1 MTTTAID
8 RGLGAD
14 LAADLAAAAFTLAK
28 RFAAGATMWSIAPSW
43 EPHALHIAVEFV
55 HPVIMGKRALP
66 AVALTGPN
74 LVDLV
79 RVSAQQGD
87 IVVAVGAA
95 DDAQVRSVM
104 QRGPA
109 WGTTSIWIGSG
120 ERPTAG
126 AADHVLWLDDP
137 DPRVPAT
144 GGFVLFYHLLWE
156 LTHVC
161 FEHSGLLKPE
171 CTEEVC
177 VTCSDEGR
185 LGEVVS
191 PSADGMAAV
200 RTARGVES
208 VTTALI
214 DPVVAHELVLVHAG
228 HGDQS
233 HRGGRLVTHQEP
245 TNFLYP
251 FIDAQEDNPESLL
264 ADLAAS
270 AQAKAAESATLR
282 RTTLE
287 DNADLLDRAATE
299 MARRFAS
306 GGRMFTFGN
315 GGSCTDC
322 TTLAALFSRPPTGK
336 PLPAWSLTADQAI
349 VTALGNDVGFE
360 LVFARQLIARAKA
373 GDIAI
378 AMSTSGNS
386 PNLLTALAEARR
398 GGLYTIGFRRL

>member
-8 RGLGAD
+8 RGLAAE

-74 LVDLV
+74 LIDLV
-79 RVSAQQGD
+79 RVSVRPGD
-87 IVVAVGAA
+87 IVIGVGGA
-95 DDAQVRSVM
+95 DDAQVFSVM
-104 QRGPA
+104 RRSPA
-109 WGTTSIWIGSG
+109 WGATTIWIGSG
-120 ERPTAG
+120 ERPMAG

-171 CTEEVC
+171 CAEQVC

-191 PSADGMAAV
+191 PSIEGVAAV

-208 VTTALI
+208 VVTALI
-214 DPVVAHELVLVHAG
+214 DPVDAGELVLVHAG
-228 HGDQS
+228 TAIS
-233 HRGGRLVTHQEP
+233 RIE
-245 TNFLYP
+245 
-251 FIDAQEDNPESLL
+251 EE
-264 ADLAAS
+264 
-270 AQAKAAESATLR
+270 R
-282 RTTLE
+282 R
-287 DNADLLDRAATE
+287 
-299 MARRFAS
+299 
-306 GGRMFTFGN
+306 
-315 GGSCTDC
+315 
-322 TTLAALFSRPPTGK
+322 
-336 PLPAWSLTADQAI
+336 
-349 VTALGNDVGFE
+349 
-360 LVFARQLIARAKA
+360 
-373 GDIAI
+373 
-378 AMSTSGNS
+378 
-386 PNLLTALAEARR
+386 
-398 GGLYTIGFRRL
+398 

>member
-8 RGLGAD
+8 RGLGAE

-74 LVDLV
+74 LIDLV
-79 RVSAQQGD
+79 RVSVRPGD
-87 IVVAVGAA
+87 IVIGVGGA
-95 DDAQVRSVM
+95 DDAQVFSVM
-104 QRGPA
+104 RRGPA
-109 WGTTSIWIGSG
+109 WGATTIWIGSG
-120 ERPTAG
+120 VRPMAG

-171 CTEEVC
+171 CAEQVC

-191 PSADGMAAV
+191 PSIEGMAAV

-208 VTTALI
+208 VATTLI
-214 DPVVAHELVLVHAG
+214 DPVDAGELVLVHAG
-228 HGDQS
+228 TAIS
-233 HRGGRLVTHQEP
+233 RIE
-245 TNFLYP
+245 
-251 FIDAQEDNPESLL
+251 EE
-264 ADLAAS
+264 
-270 AQAKAAESATLR
+270 R
-282 RTTLE
+282 R
-287 DNADLLDRAATE
+287 
-299 MARRFAS
+299 
-306 GGRMFTFGN
+306 
-315 GGSCTDC
+315 
-322 TTLAALFSRPPTGK
+322 
-336 PLPAWSLTADQAI
+336 
-349 VTALGNDVGFE
+349 
-360 LVFARQLIARAKA
+360 
-373 GDIAI
+373 
-378 AMSTSGNS
+378 
-386 PNLLTALAEARR
+386 
-398 GGLYTIGFRRL
+398 

>member
-8 RGLGAD
+8 RGLGAE
-14 LAADLAAAAFTLAK
+14 LAADLAATAFTLAK

-79 RVSAQQGD
+79 RVSVRPGD
-87 IVVAVGAA
+87 IVIGVGAA
-95 DDAQVRSVM
+95 ADPDLRSVM
-104 QRGPA
+104 RRSPA
-109 WGTTSIWIGSG
+109 WGATTIWIGSG

-171 CTEEVC
+171 CAEEVC

-185 LGEVVS
+185 IGEVVS

-200 RTARGVES
+200 RTARGVEN
-208 VTTALI
+208 VVTALI
-214 DPVVAHELVLVHAG
+214 DPVAAGELVLVHAG
-228 HGDQS
+228 TAISRIEEDVDDG
-233 HRGGRLVTHQEP
+233 P
-245 TNFLYP
+245 TNP
-251 FIDAQEDNPESLL
+251 PTSCIRS
-264 ADLAAS
+264 S
-270 AQAKAAESATLR
+270 MHR
-282 RTTLE
+282 RTTRNRCLPISPRQRRQRPPRAWRCGAPRWKPTPTCWIRLLPRWHAASRP
-287 DNADLLDRAATE
+287 ADGCSPSETAAAAPIPPPWPPCSP
-299 MARRFAS
+299 ARRPES
-306 GGRMFTFGN
+306 RYPLGR
-315 GGSCTDC
+315 
-322 TTLAALFSRPPTGK
+322 
-336 PLPAWSLTADQAI
+336 
-349 VTALGNDVGFE
+349 
-360 LVFARQLIARAKA
+360 
-373 GDIAI
+373 
-378 AMSTSGNS
+378 
-386 PNLLTALAEARR
+386 
-398 GGLYTIGFRRL
+398 